1 MKIAYCTPSLYL
13 AGGVERVL
21 TTKMNWLVEHTD
33 MEVYVILTDGAGKA
47 PYYPLDPRVK
57 VVQLGIDFEEL
68 WHLSFLK
75 KGLVY
80 LKKQRQ
86 YKKALK
92 KALFDIRPD
101 ITDTLMRREVNF
113 INDIKDGSK
122 KIGELHV
129 NRKNYRNFE
138 ANETNFIKRFFEKY
152 WMNQLLKKVKKLERF
167 IVLSEEDARN
177 WHELDNVHVISNPLP
192 QLYSQRASLDAKK
205 VVACGRYV
213 YQKGFDLLI
222 DAWKPVHAK
231 HPDWQLDVYGKGE
244 REPYQK
250 QVEQLNLTSSLHLN
264 KETTDIES
272 KYAESSIFVL
282 SSRFEGFGMVLIEA
296 MNCGVPCVSF
306 ACPCGPSDIIND
318 GVDGLL
324 VEAGNVE
331 QLAEKIC
338 WMMEHE
344 TERKEMG
351 SKALAASERYSLSAI
366 MNKWVELF
374 HLVQGNDGVSPS
386 HR

>member
-1 MKIAYCTPSLYL
+1 MKIVYCTPSLYI

-21 TTKMNWLVEHTD
+21 TSKMNWLVEHTD
-33 MEVYVILTDGAGKA
+33 AEVYVVLTDGVGQDS
-47 PYYPLDPRVK
+47 YYPLDSRVR
-57 VVQLGIDFEEL
+57 VIQLGINFEEL
-68 WHLSFLK
+68 WHMSFLK
-75 KGLVY
+75 KALVY

-92 KALFDIRPD
+92 QVLMDIRPD

-113 INDIKDGSK
+113 LSDIKDGSK

-138 ANETNFIKRFFEKY
+138 VDDTNCIKRIFERF
-152 WMNQLLKKVKKLERF
+152 WMNQLLRKIKKLDRF
-167 IVLSEEDARN
+167 VVLTEEDKKN
-177 WHELDNVHVISNPLP
+177 WHELNNVEVIPNPLP
-192 QLYSQRASLDAKK
+192 QMYTKHSTLKNKK

-213 YQKGFDLLI
+213 YQKGYDLLI
-222 DAWKPVHAK
+222 NAWKLVYEK
-231 HPDWQLDVYGKGE
+231 HPDWELNIYGKGD
-244 REPYQK
+244 RSSYQSL
-250 QVEQLNLTSSLHLN
+250 VDELELNDSIHLN
-264 KETTDIES
+264 EATTDVES

-318 GVDGLL
+318 GTDGLL
-324 VEAGNVE
+324 VENGNVR

-338 WMMEHE
+338 WLIKHE
-344 TERKEMG
+344 DNRASMG
-351 SKALAASERYSLSAI
+351 KCALDASSRYSIESA
-366 MNKWVELF
+366 MSKWIALF
-374 HLVQGNDGVSPS
+374 RSLD
-386 HR
+386 

>member
-1 MKIAYCTPSLYL
+1 MKIVYCTPSLYI

-21 TTKMNWLVEHTD
+21 TSKMNWLVEHTD
-33 MEVYVILTDGAGKA
+33 MEVYVVLTDGVGKD

-57 VVQLGIDFEEL
+57 VIQLGIDFEEL

-80 LKKQRQ
+80 LKKQRR
-86 YKKALK
+86 YKKELERV
-92 KALFDIRPD
+92 LMQLRPD

-113 INDIKDGSK
+113 LSKIKDGSHK
-122 KIGELHV
+122 VGELHV

-138 ANETNFIKRFFEKY
+138 ANETNWLKRIFEKL
-152 WMNQLLKKVKKLERF
+152 WMRQLLNKIKKLDRF
-167 IVLSEEDARN
+167 VVLSDEDARN
-177 WHELDNVHVISNPLP
+177 WQELSNVEVIPNPLP
-192 QLYSQRASLDAKK
+192 QLYSQRSTLENKK

-213 YQKGFDLLI
+213 YQKGFDILI
-222 DAWKPVHAK
+222 EAWKKVSSM
-231 HPDWQLDVYGKGE
+231 HPDWQLNIYGKGE
-244 REPYQK
+244 REPYQRL
-250 QVEQLNLTSSLHLN
+250 VDESGLNATLHLC
-264 KETTDIES
+264 EATTDIES

-306 ACPCGPSDIIND
+306 ACPCGPSDIITD

-324 VEAGNVE
+324 AENGDAE

-338 WMMEHE
+338 WMIEHE
-344 TERKEMG
+344 DERKVMG
-351 SKALAASERYSLSAI
+351 QKAYDASFRYTIDSTMERWKALFERL
-366 MNKWVELF
+366 
-374 HLVQGNDGVSPS
+374 
-386 HR
+386 

>member
-1 MKIAYCTPSLYL
+1 MKIVYCTPSLYI

-21 TTKMNWLVEHTD
+21 TSKMNWLVEHTD
-33 MEVYVILTDGAGKA
+33 MEVYVVLTDGVGKD

-57 VVQLGIDFEEL
+57 VIQLGIDFEEL

-80 LKKQRQ
+80 LKKQRR
-86 YKKALK
+86 YKKELERV
-92 KALFDIRPD
+92 LMQLRPD

-113 INDIKDGSK
+113 LSKIKDGSHK
-122 KIGELHV
+122 VGELHV

-138 ANETNFIKRFFEKY
+138 ANETNWLKRIFEKL
-152 WMNQLLKKVKKLERF
+152 WMRQLLNKIKKLDRF
-167 IVLSEEDARN
+167 VVLSDEDARN
-177 WHELDNVHVISNPLP
+177 WQELSNVEVIPNPLP
-192 QLYSQRASLDAKK
+192 QLYSQRSTLENKK

-213 YQKGFDLLI
+213 YQKGFDILI
-222 DAWKPVHAK
+222 EAWKKVSSM
-231 HPDWQLDVYGKGE
+231 HPDWQLNIYGKGE
-244 REPYQK
+244 REPYQRL
-250 QVEQLNLTSSLHLN
+250 VDESGLNATLHLC
-264 KETTDIES
+264 EATTDIES

-306 ACPCGPSDIIND
+306 ACPCGPSDIITD

-324 VEAGNVE
+324 AENGDAE

-338 WMMEHE
+338 WMIEHE
-344 TERKEMG
+344 DERKAMG
-351 SKALAASERYSLSAI
+351 QKAYDASFRYTIDSTMERWKALFERL
-366 MNKWVELF
+366 
-374 HLVQGNDGVSPS
+374 
-386 HR
+386 

>member
-1 MKIAYCTPSLYL
+1 MKIVYCTPSLYI

-21 TTKMNWLVEHTD
+21 TSKMNWLVEHTD
-33 MEVYVILTDGAGKA
+33 MEVYVVLTDGVGKD

-57 VVQLGIDFEEL
+57 VIQLGIDFEEL

-80 LKKQRQ
+80 LKKQRR
-86 YKKALK
+86 YKKELERV
-92 KALFDIRPD
+92 LMQLRPD

-113 INDIKDGSK
+113 LSKIKDGSHK
-122 KIGELHV
+122 VGELHV

-138 ANETNFIKRFFEKY
+138 ANETNWLKRIFEKL
-152 WMNQLLKKVKKLERF
+152 WMRQLLNKIKKLDRF
-167 IVLSEEDARN
+167 VVLSDEDARN
-177 WHELDNVHVISNPLP
+177 WQELSNVEVIPNPLP
-192 QLYSQRASLDAKK
+192 QLYSQRSTLENKK

-213 YQKGFDLLI
+213 YQKGFDILI
-222 DAWKPVHAK
+222 EAWKKVSSM
-231 HPDWQLDVYGKGE
+231 HPDWQLNIYGKGE
-244 REPYQK
+244 REPYQRL
-250 QVEQLNLTSSLHLN
+250 VDESGLNATLHLC
-264 KETTDIES
+264 EAVTDIES

-306 ACPCGPSDIIND
+306 ACPCGPSDIITD

-324 VEAGNVE
+324 AENGDAE

-338 WMMEHE
+338 WMIEHE
-344 TERKEMG
+344 DERKAMG
-351 SKALAASERYSLSAI
+351 QKAYDASFRYTIDSTMERWKALFERL
-366 MNKWVELF
+366 
-374 HLVQGNDGVSPS
+374 
-386 HR
+386 

>member
-1 MKIAYCTPSLYL
+1 MKIVYCTPSLYI

-21 TTKMNWLVEHTD
+21 TSKMNWLVEHTD
-33 MEVYVILTDGAGKA
+33 MEVYVVLTDGVGKD

-57 VVQLGIDFEEL
+57 VIQLGIDFEEL

-80 LKKQRQ
+80 LKKQHR
-86 YKKALK
+86 YKKELERV
-92 KALFDIRPD
+92 LMQLRPD

-113 INDIKDGSK
+113 LPKIKDGSHK
-122 KIGELHV
+122 VGELHV

-138 ANETNFIKRFFEKY
+138 ANETNWLKRIFEKL
-152 WMNQLLKKVKKLERF
+152 WMRQLLNKIKKLDRF
-167 IVLSEEDARN
+167 VVLSDEDARN
-177 WHELDNVHVISNPLP
+177 WQELSNVEVIPNPLP
-192 QLYSQRASLDAKK
+192 QLYSQRSTLENKK

-213 YQKGFDLLI
+213 YQKGFDILI
-222 DAWKPVHAK
+222 EAWKKVSSM
-231 HPDWQLDVYGKGE
+231 HPDWQLNIYGKGE
-244 REPYQK
+244 REPYQRL
-250 QVEQLNLTSSLHLN
+250 VDESGLNATLHLC
-264 KETTDIES
+264 EATTDIES

-306 ACPCGPSDIIND
+306 ACPCGPSDIITD

-324 VEAGNVE
+324 AANGDAE

-338 WMMEHE
+338 WMIEHE
-344 TERKEMG
+344 AERKAMG
-351 SKALAASERYSLSAI
+351 QKAYDASFRYTIDSTMERWKALFERL
-366 MNKWVELF
+366 
-374 HLVQGNDGVSPS
+374 
-386 HR
+386 

>member
-1 MKIAYCTPSLYL
+1 MKIVYCTPSLYI

-21 TTKMNWLVEHTD
+21 TSKMNWLVEHTD
-33 MEVYVILTDGAGKA
+33 MEVYVVLTDGVGKD

-57 VVQLGIDFEEL
+57 VIQLGIDFEEL

-80 LKKQRQ
+80 LKKQHR
-86 YKKALK
+86 YKKELERV
-92 KALFDIRPD
+92 LMQLRPD

-113 INDIKDGSK
+113 LPKIKDGSHK
-122 KIGELHV
+122 VGELHV

-138 ANETNFIKRFFEKY
+138 ANETNWLKRIFEKL
-152 WMNQLLKKVKKLERF
+152 WMRQLLNKIKKLDRF
-167 IVLSEEDARN
+167 VVLSDEDARN
-177 WHELDNVHVISNPLP
+177 WQELSNVEVIPNPLP
-192 QLYSQRASLDAKK
+192 QLYSQRSTLENKK

-213 YQKGFDLLI
+213 YQKGFDILI
-222 DAWKPVHAK
+222 EAWKKVSSM
-231 HPDWQLDVYGKGE
+231 HPDWQLNIYGKGE
-244 REPYQK
+244 REPYQRL
-250 QVEQLNLTSSLHLN
+250 VDESGLNATLHLC
-264 KETTDIES
+264 EATTDIES

-306 ACPCGPSDIIND
+306 ACPCGPSDIITD

-324 VEAGNVE
+324 AENGDAE

-338 WMMEHE
+338 WMIEHE
-344 TERKEMG
+344 DERKAMG
-351 SKALAASERYSLSAI
+351 QKAYDASFRYTIDSTMERWKALFERL
-366 MNKWVELF
+366 
-374 HLVQGNDGVSPS
+374 
-386 HR
+386 